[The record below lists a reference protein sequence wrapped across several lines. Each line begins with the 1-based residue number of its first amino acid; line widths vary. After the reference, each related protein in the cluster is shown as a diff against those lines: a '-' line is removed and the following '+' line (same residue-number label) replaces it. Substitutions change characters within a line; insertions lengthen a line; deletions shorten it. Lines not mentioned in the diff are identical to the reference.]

1 MSLELFA
8 SDEEDDEKDEEDD
21 DEEEEED
28 YDDDDV
34 LCQESVL
41 VATLS
46 SGVWLGDVHT
56 FH

>member
-21 DEEEEED
+21 DEEEED
-28 YDDDDV
+28 YDDDV

>member
-8 SDEEDDEKDEEDD
+8 SDEEDDEKDEGDD
-21 DEEEEED
+21 DEEEED